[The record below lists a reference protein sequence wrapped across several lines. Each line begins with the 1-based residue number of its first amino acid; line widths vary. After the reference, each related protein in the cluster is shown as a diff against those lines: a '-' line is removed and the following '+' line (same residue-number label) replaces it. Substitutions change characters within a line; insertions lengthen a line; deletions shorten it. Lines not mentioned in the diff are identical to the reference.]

1 MITDERTDHAVRNG
15 EFDYAA
21 AEHDVRTRTGLS
33 APIRAAL
40 PDWPRERWATTPGYG
55 GFPAH
60 FLGVHA
66 GLRDA
71 AALLSN
77 RIDAVADA
85 PVGARDALWRAT
97 DVTGLAAALTSHA
110 HHHHDLEEANLFPWL
125 ASSRPAFARAMRL
138 LDGDHRVLEETLG
151 RVEASA
157 VRDARGAAREH
168 DDRTLGE
175 AVAAARDL
183 SALLVRHLADEEEI
197 AVPAL
202 LGR

>member
-1 MITDERTDHAVRNG
+1 MDTNGGTDAAG
-15 EFDYAA
+15 LGPGFDYGA
-21 AEHDVRTRTGLS
+21 AEHDVRTRAGLGAS
-33 APIRAAL
+33 IRATL
-40 PDWPRERWATTPGYG
+40 PDWPRERWAATPGYA

-71 AALLSN
+71 SAGLVD
-77 RIDAVADA
+77 RIEAVADA
-85 PVGARDALWRAT
+85 PAGARDELWRRT
-97 DVTGLAAALTSHA
+97 DVAGLAGALTSHA

-157 VRDARGAAREH
+157 VRDARGAVRGH

-175 AVAAARDL
+175 ALAAARDL

>member
-1 MITDERTDHAVRNG
+1 MDTNGGTDATG
-15 EFDYAA
+15 LGSGFDYGA

-33 APIRAAL
+33 GPIRAAL
-40 PDWPRERWATTPGYG
+40 PDWPRERWAATPGYA

-71 AALLSN
+71 AAMLAN
-77 RIDAVADA
+77 RIEAVADA
-85 PVGARDALWRAT
+85 PAGTRDDLWRRT
-97 DVTGLAAALTSHA
+97 DVTGLAGALTSHA

-138 LDGDHRVLEETLG
+138 LDGDHRVLEETLE

-157 VRDARGAAREH
+157 VRDARGAVRGH
-168 DDRTLGE
+168 DDRRLSE
-175 AVAAARDL
+175 ALSAARDL

-202 LGR
+202 LGH